1 MLVLVLALLLVLV
14 LVLVVLAEEP
24 AMTPPVLGHVLFAWQ
39 VLVAVHC
46 APGLMVLRG
55 ASALS

>member
-1 MLVLVLALLLVLV
+1 M

-24 AMTPPVLGHVLFAWQ
+24 AMTPPVLGHVLFVWQ

-46 APGLMVLRG
+46 APMVLG
-55 ASALS
+55 GDPALS